1 MPHRLELHFQKS
13 KRTGITNRYHP
24 LHKSNEKRLTEVYS
38 VSLMSIAEKTGD
50 YVGLRSPFPRQL
62 EAGHCSPTAQRWVV
76 RTMTR
81 NFILSQSITL
91 SFPHSHSATFPLI
104 YHETFE
110 HRWGIEGGTPPS
122 AGNPKTR
129 RFLVNLWILS
139 FHKKVSPGC
148 RGGEPPCKRNRFA
161 ESRLRTNNI

>member
-24 LHKSNEKRLTEVYS
+24 LHKSNEKRLTEVCS

-50 YVGLRSPFPRQL
+50 YVGLRSPPLRILFFYEKSIQKRIKEEVSSL
-62 EAGHCSPTAQRWVV
+62 ISPQGGS
-76 RTMTR
+76 
-81 NFILSQSITL
+81 L
-91 SFPHSHSATFPLI
+91 PHSHSVTFPLI

-122 AGNPKTR
+122 VGGQGTN

-161 ESRLRTNNI
+161 ETLF

>member
-24 LHKSNEKRLTEVYS
+24 LHKSNEKRLTEVCS

-50 YVGLRSPFPRQL
+50 YVGLRSPPLRILFFYEKSIQKRIKEEVSSLISPRGGF
-62 EAGHCSPTAQRWVV
+62 APAVTASGHAPP
-76 RTMTR
+76 M
-81 NFILSQSITL
+81 SITKVWCI
-91 SFPHSHSATFPLI
+91 TG
-104 YHETFE
+104 
-110 HRWGIEGGTPPS
+110 GIEVGPPPS
-122 AGNPKTR
+122 VGGQGTN

-148 RGGEPPCKRNRFA
+148 RGGEPPCKTNKFA
-161 ESRLRTNNI
+161 ET

>member
-24 LHKSNEKRLTEVYS
+24 LHKSNEKRLTEVCS

-50 YVGLRSPFPRQL
+50 YVGLRSPPPRILFFYEKSIQKRIKEEVSSL
-62 EAGHCSPTAQRWVV
+62 ISPQGGSLPHSNRK
-76 RTMTR
+76 RSR
-81 NFILSQSITL
+81 SPLSITKVRCI
-91 SFPHSHSATFPLI
+91 AG
-104 YHETFE
+104 
-110 HRWGIEGGTPPS
+110 GIEGGTPPS

-129 RFLVNLWILS
+129 RFLVYLCLLS
-139 FHKKVSPGC
+139 LHKKVSPGC

-161 ESRLRTNNI
+161 ETSL